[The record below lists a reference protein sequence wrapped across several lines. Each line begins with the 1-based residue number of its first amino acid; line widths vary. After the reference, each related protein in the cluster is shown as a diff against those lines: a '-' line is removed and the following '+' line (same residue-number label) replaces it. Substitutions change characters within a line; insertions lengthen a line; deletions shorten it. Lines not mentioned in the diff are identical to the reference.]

1 MCATLAPVS
10 DNTTAEEPA
19 SEPADA
25 PEPEA
30 TEPEATPEDTVESG
44 PPPQQWNTFAGSR
57 RLGRAVRSQRTAGFV
72 AGVNDRIGTFRRER
86 KLGKG
91 TLRDTYVAAYR
102 GYVAQGRVHLRLRI
116 TEEPVVPSPAAALAD
131 PDVLRTNLRRF
142 FTLPFPGVKAQ
153 VSAAGATDRVESDR
167 RGYATCNMPVGD
179 LVSGWHD
186 YLVTTEPDDA
196 DEEPTVVR
204 SQLLVPDPTADVCVI
219 SDIDDTILQTGLA
232 EGLTA
237 VKNTLFGQARSRR
250 AVPGMS
256 TLYRAIEAGMP
267 GVGRAAF
274 FYVSTGPWNLYDVLT
289 DFMSV
294 RGFPAGPLFLTDWG
308 PQERYVTRSGTE
320 HKRSTL
326 RRLFDHFPDSRFV
339 LIGDAGQKDAENYT
353 LMAKEHPEQ
362 VAAILILD
370 VGLSDKAAEAEERE
384 TVARSAGVEFRFVA
398 DARHAAQVL
407 ADLGIIPEASVT
419 AVAAAY
425 ERV

>member
-1 MCATLAPVS
+1 MS
-10 DNTTAEEPA
+10 DNTGETEPQ
-19 SEPADA
+19 EA
-25 PEPEA
+25 PEAHDHGPDEA
-30 TEPEATPEDTVESG
+30 S
-44 PPPQQWNTFAGSR
+44 PPPQRWDTFAGSR
-57 RLGRAVRSQRTAGFV
+57 RLGRAVSSQRTAGIV
-72 AGVNDRIGTFRRER
+72 AEVTDRIGTFRRER

-91 TLRDTYVAAYR
+91 TLRATYVAAYR
-102 GYVAQGRVHLRLRI
+102 GYVAQGRAHLRLRI
-116 TEEPVVPSPAAALAD
+116 TEEPVVPSPAAVLAD

-142 FTLPFPGVKAQ
+142 LTLPFPGVRAIVSVAQ
-153 VSAAGATDRVESDR
+153 ATDRVEADR
-167 RGYATCNMPVGD
+167 RGFATSNPRVGE
-179 LVSGWHD
+179 LVPGWHD
-186 YLVTTEPDDA
+186 YRVTTEPDDD
-196 DEEPTVVR
+196 DEEPTVAR
-204 SQLLVPDPTADVCVI
+204 GQLLVPDPTADVWVI

-232 EGLTA
+232 EGLSA
-237 VKNTLFGQARSRR
+237 VKNTLFGQARTRR

-274 FYVSTGPWNLYDVLT
+274 FYVSTGPWNLYDMLT
-289 DFMSV
+289 DFMQV

-308 PQERYVTRSGTE
+308 PQERYITRNGSA

-326 RRLFDHFPDSRFV
+326 RRLFDHYPDARFV

-353 LMAKEHPEQ
+353 LMAKEHPDQ
-362 VAAILILD
+362 VVAIVILD
-370 VGLSDKAAEAEERE
+370 VGLSDRAAEAEEWE

-407 ADLGIIPEASVT
+407 ADLGVIAEAAVT